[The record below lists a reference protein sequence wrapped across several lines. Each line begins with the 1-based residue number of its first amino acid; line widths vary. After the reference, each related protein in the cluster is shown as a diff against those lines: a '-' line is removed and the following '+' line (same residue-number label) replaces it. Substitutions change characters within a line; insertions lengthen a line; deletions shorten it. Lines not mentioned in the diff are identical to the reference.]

1 MKNKKTVYL
10 IGFGIFALIVYL
22 LFFRKKKPE
31 NIQAGD
37 ISIQPGVNGLP
48 TIFKCSRTINK
59 DNSIPEV
66 NKYPQNLFPL
76 QYGDCGNAV
85 LELQK
90 YLNTKGKNLSTDAKF
105 GRKTEKA
112 LNEIYK
118 ATGRAETGKL
128 TYNQMNRILS
138 VPQLDI

>member
-10 IGFGIFALIVYL
+10 IGLAIFALIVYL

-31 NIQAGD
+31 SIQAGD
-37 ISIQPGVNGLP
+37 ISIQSGENGLP
-48 TIFKCSRTINK
+48 TIFKCSRTIQK
-59 DNSIPEV
+59 DNSLTGA

-76 QYGDCGNAV
+76 KYGDCGSAV

-90 YLNTKGKNLSTDAKF
+90 YLNTKGKNLSTDGKL

-112 LNEIYK
+112 LNEIYQ
-118 ATGRAETGKL
+118 ATGRPQTGKL
-128 TYNQMNRILS
+128 TYGQMNLILS
-138 VPQLDI
+138 TPPQEI

>member
-10 IGFGIFALIVYL
+10 IGLGIFALIVYL

-48 TIFKCSRTINK
+48 TIFKCSRTINE
-59 DNSIPEV
+59 DNKIPGT
-66 NKYPQNLFPL
+66 NKYPANLFPL
-76 QYGDCGNAV
+76 KYEDCGTAV
-85 LELQK
+85 LQLQK
-90 YLNTKGKNLSTDAKF
+90 YLNTKGKNLSTDGKF

-112 LNEIYK
+112 LNDIYK
-118 ATGRAETGKL
+118 ATGRPQTGKL
-128 TYNQMNRILS
+128 TYGQMNFILLT
-138 VPQLDI
+138 PEKDI

>member
-10 IGFGIFALIVYL
+10 IGLGIFALIVYL

-59 DNSIPEV
+59 DNSISGT

-76 QYGDCGNAV
+76 QYGDCGTAV

-90 YLNTKGKNLSTDAKF
+90 YLNTKGKNLTTDAKF

-112 LNEIYK
+112 LNEIYQ
-118 ATGRAETGKL
+118 ATGRPQTGKL
-128 TYNQMNRILS
+128 TYGQMNLLVSI
-138 VPQLDI
+138 PQKDI

>member
-10 IGFGIFALIVYL
+10 IGLGIFALIVYL

-48 TIFKCSRTINK
+48 TIFKCTRTIQK
-59 DNSIPEV
+59 DNSLTGA

-76 QYGDCGNAV
+76 KYGDCGTAV

-90 YLNTKGKNLSTDAKF
+90 YLNTKGKNLSTDGKF

-112 LNEIYK
+112 LNEIYQ
-118 ATGRAETGKL
+118 ATARPQTGKL
-128 TYNQMNRILS
+128 TYGQMNLLVSI
-138 VPQLDI
+138 PQKDI